1 MWSEVGGVQA
11 FYAVILSEIEG
22 CYKQVKNDNL
32 RIADDLKRCMKCRV
46 LIAGCFDRLNMTH
59 LTVILIE
66 FDKRR

>member
-32 RIADDLKRCMKCRV
+32 RIADDLKHCMKCRV
-46 LIAGCFDRLNMTH
+46 LIVGCFDIAQHDTLNCYP
-59 LTVILIE
+59 
-66 FDKRR
+66 DRA